1 MSCLLHTV
9 GASSVVTERLGSPCS
24 VFLLVFCG
32 HRQLL
37 LEALPR
43 PMRLTDAVVP

>member
-1 MSCLLHTV
+1 MSCPLHTV

-24 VFLLVFCG
+24 VCPLVSCG
-32 HRQLL
+32 HRQPL

-43 PMRLTDAVVP
+43 PTRLTDAVVP